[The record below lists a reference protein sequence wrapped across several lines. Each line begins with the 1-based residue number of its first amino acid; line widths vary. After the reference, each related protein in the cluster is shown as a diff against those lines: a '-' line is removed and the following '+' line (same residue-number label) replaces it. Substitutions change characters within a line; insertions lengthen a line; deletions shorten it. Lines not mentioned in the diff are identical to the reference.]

1 MANSRPRVER
11 SAKGANEM
19 AAGNPKTQ
27 VVDVATVNPHN
38 APHPA
43 QPDPVLITWQPPAD
57 ANSGQPVPTNLNPK

>member
-1 MANSRPRVER
+1 
-11 SAKGANEM
+11 M